1 MASYYYLI
9 SSLPDLK
16 SDGEMPLSYED
27 FLDMCQTTVS
37 ASTYTILKNLTL
49 SSNEGPLI
57 KEWAQKQEGFVT
69 LYDNND
75 NERVERKPVG
85 FLIVINGYVDGIYVM
100 PEHRRKGI
108 AKKAVMDY
116 LKSGGV
122 INRLHII
129 RTNTPALKFWES
141 IFVLEPE
148 NDCPVDVL
156 YHIVRRKEH

>member
-1 MASYYYLI
+1 MNETELKQSIESNDEALLEMYLAFR
-9 SSLPDLK
+9 K
-16 SDGEMPLSYED
+16 
-27 FLDMCQTTVS
+27 
-37 ASTYTILKNLTL
+37 TIDDYCF
-49 SSNEGPLI
+49 PLI
-57 KEWAQKQEGFVT
+57 KEWATKQKGFIT

-75 NERVERKPVG
+75 NERVGHNPVG
-85 FLIVINGYVDGIYVM
+85 FLIVIDGYVDGIYVI

-122 INRLHII
+122 ITRLHII
-129 RTNTPALKFWES
+129 RTNTPALNFWKS

-156 YHIVRRKEH
+156 YRVVKLHDEMLTK

>member
-1 MASYYYLI
+1 MTNTELKQSIESNDEALLEMYLAFR
-9 SSLPDLK
+9 K
-16 SDGEMPLSYED
+16 
-27 FLDMCQTTVS
+27 
-37 ASTYTILKNLTL
+37 TIDDYCF
-49 SSNEGPLI
+49 PLI
-57 KEWAQKQEGFVT
+57 KEWATKQKGFIT

-75 NERVERKPVG
+75 NERVGHNPVG
-85 FLIVINGYVDGIYVM
+85 FLIVIDGYVDGIYVI

-122 INRLHII
+122 ITRLHII
-129 RTNTPALKFWES
+129 RTNTPALNFWKS

-156 YHIVRRKEH
+156 YNVVKLHDEMLTK

>member
-1 MASYYYLI
+1 MTNTELKQSIESNDEALLEMYLAFR
-9 SSLPDLK
+9 K
-16 SDGEMPLSYED
+16 
-27 FLDMCQTTVS
+27 
-37 ASTYTILKNLTL
+37 TIDDYCF
-49 SSNEGPLI
+49 PLI
-57 KEWAQKQEGFVT
+57 KEWATKQKGFIT

-75 NERVERKPVG
+75 NERVGHNPVG
-85 FLIVINGYVDGIYVM
+85 FLIVIDGYVDGIYVI

-122 INRLHII
+122 ITRLHII
-129 RTNTPALKFWES
+129 RTNTPALNFWKS

-156 YHIVRRKEH
+156 YNVVKFHDEMLTK

>member
-1 MASYYYLI
+1 MNETELKQSIESNDEALLEMYLAFR
-9 SSLPDLK
+9 K
-16 SDGEMPLSYED
+16 
-27 FLDMCQTTVS
+27 
-37 ASTYTILKNLTL
+37 TIDDYCF
-49 SSNEGPLI
+49 PLI
-57 KEWAQKQEGFVT
+57 KEWATKQKGFIT

-75 NERVERKPVG
+75 NERVGHNPVG
-85 FLIVINGYVDGIYVM
+85 FLIVIDGYVDGIYVM

-122 INRLHII
+122 ITRLHII
-129 RTNTPALKFWES
+129 RTNTPALNFWKS

-156 YHIVRRKEH
+156 YNVVKLHDEMLTK

>member
-1 MASYYYLI
+1 MTNTELKQSIESNDEALLEMYLAFR
-9 SSLPDLK
+9 K
-16 SDGEMPLSYED
+16 
-27 FLDMCQTTVS
+27 
-37 ASTYTILKNLTL
+37 TIDDYCF
-49 SSNEGPLI
+49 PLI
-57 KEWAQKQEGFVT
+57 KEWATKQKGFIT

-75 NERVERKPVG
+75 NERVGHNPVG
-85 FLIVINGYVDGIYVM
+85 FLIVIDGYVDGIYVM

-122 INRLHII
+122 ITRLHII
-129 RTNTPALKFWES
+129 RTNTPALNFWKS

-156 YHIVRRKEH
+156 YNVVKFHDEMLTK

>member
-1 MASYYYLI
+1 MNETELKQSIESNDEALQEMYLAFRKTM
-9 SSLPDLK
+9 DC
-16 SDGEMPLSYED
+16 YC
-27 FLDMCQTTVS
+27 F
-37 ASTYTILKNLTL
+37 
-49 SSNEGPLI
+49 PLI
-57 KEWAQKQEGFVT
+57 KEWATKQEGFIT
-69 LYDNND
+69 LYDEND
-75 NERVERKPVG
+75 DKSKRKPVG
-85 FLIVINGYVDGIYVM
+85 FLIVIDGYVHGIYVM

-122 INRLHII
+122 ITRLHII

-156 YHIVRRKEH
+156 YNVVKLHDEMLTK

>member
-1 MASYYYLI
+1 MNDDTATTELKRSIESNDEALRDMYLAFRKTM
-9 SSLPDLK
+9 D
-16 SDGEMPLSYED
+16 DYC
-27 FLDMCQTTVS
+27 F
-37 ASTYTILKNLTL
+37 
-49 SSNEGPLI
+49 PLI
-57 KEWAQKQEGFVT
+57 QEWATKQKGFIT
-69 LYDNND
+69 LYDDND
-75 NERVERKPVG
+75 DNAKRNHVG
-85 FLIVINGYVDGIYVM
+85 FLIVIDGYVHGIYVM

-122 INRLHII
+122 ITRLHII

-156 YHIVRRKEH
+156 YNVVKLHDEMLTK

>member
-1 MASYYYLI
+1 MNETELKQSIESNDEALLEMYLAFR
-9 SSLPDLK
+9 K
-16 SDGEMPLSYED
+16 
-27 FLDMCQTTVS
+27 
-37 ASTYTILKNLTL
+37 TIDDYCF
-49 SSNEGPLI
+49 PLI
-57 KEWAQKQEGFVT
+57 KEWATKQKGFIT

-75 NERVERKPVG
+75 NERVGHNPVG
-85 FLIVINGYVDGIYVM
+85 FLIVIDGYVDGIYVI

-122 INRLHII
+122 ITRLHII
-129 RTNTPALKFWES
+129 RTNTPALNFWKS

-156 YHIVRRKEH
+156 YNVVKLHDEMLTK

>member
-1 MASYYYLI
+1 MNDNTANTELKQNTEQNDEALRDMYL
-9 SSLPDLK
+9 SFRK
-16 SDGEMPLSYED
+16 
-27 FLDMCQTTVS
+27 TVDD
-37 ASTYTILKNLTL
+37 YCF
-49 SSNEGPLI
+49 PLI
-57 KEWAQKQEGFVT
+57 KEWATKQEGFVT
-69 LYDNND
+69 LYDDND
-75 NERVERKPVG
+75 DKAKHSPVG
-85 FLIVINGYVDGIYVM
+85 FLIVIDGYVDGIYVM

-129 RTNTPALKFWES
+129 RTNTPALKFWKS

-156 YHIVRRKEH
+156 YRVVRLRDEMLSE

>member
-1 MASYYYLI
+1 MNDDTANTETKQNIEPNDEALLEMYLAFR
-9 SSLPDLK
+9 K
-16 SDGEMPLSYED
+16 
-27 FLDMCQTTVS
+27 TVDN
-37 ASTYTILKNLTL
+37 YCF
-49 SSNEGPLI
+49 PLI
-57 KEWAQKQEGFVT
+57 KEWATKQKGFIT

-75 NERVERKPVG
+75 NDDKDKRKPVG
-85 FLIVINGYVDGIYVM
+85 FLIVIDGYVDGIYVM

-122 INRLHII
+122 ITRLHII
-129 RTNTPALKFWES
+129 RTNTPAIKFWKS

-156 YHIVRRKEH
+156 YNVVKLHDEMLEK